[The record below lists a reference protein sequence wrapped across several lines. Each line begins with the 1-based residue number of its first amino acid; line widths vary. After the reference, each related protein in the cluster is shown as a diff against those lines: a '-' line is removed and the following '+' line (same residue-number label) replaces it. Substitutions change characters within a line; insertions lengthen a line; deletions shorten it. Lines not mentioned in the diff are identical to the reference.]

1 MKKPHIH
8 IDPRASLSQRR
19 LLSALADKGV
29 PANAEIIYDGRRNTI
44 YRLVLEDGTVVSVK
58 AFRVPPFPNPY
69 VYGLFRRS
77 KARRSYENAVKLLSL
92 GFGTP
97 SPIGYVETWR
107 GIGFHRSYY
116 VCRHLDGVS
125 TLREL
130 PEGDDAD
137 TLLQGVAHQM
147 ALLRHKGVAMH
158 DFSPGNILYF
168 PDGRGGYCF
177 SYVDVNRIT
186 FEDGG
191 DDATMAMFD
200 RISIDPVVTRRL
212 AGFFADE
219 TGSDRGDIIE
229 RAAARLERYI
239 RRHTRKRKLQRLIGI
254 KRHS

>member
-19 LLSALADKGV
+19 LLASLAERGV
-29 PANAEIIYDGRRNTI
+29 PTDAEVIYDGRRNKI
-44 YRLVLEDGTVVSVK
+44 YRLILDDGTVVSVK

-69 VYGLFRRS
+69 IYGIVRRS
-77 KARRSYENAVKLLSL
+77 KARRSFDNAAKLLSL

-107 GIGFHRSYY
+107 GVGFDRSYY

-137 TLLQGVAHQM
+137 TLLRGVARQM
-147 ALLRHKGVAMH
+147 SLLRRKGVAMH

-168 PDGRGGYCF
+168 PDGRGDYCF
-177 SYVDVNRIT
+177 SYVDLNRISFDT
-186 FEDGG
+186 GG
-191 DDATMAMFD
+191 DEATMRMFE
-200 RISIDPVVTRRL
+200 RISLDPDILQRIARH
-212 AGFFADE
+212 FADIE
-219 TGSDRGDIIE
+219 GLDRDTIVGNALD
-229 RAAARLERYI
+229 RLDRYN
-239 RRHTRKRKLQRLIGI
+239 RSHARKRKLQRMVGI
-254 KRHS
+254 KRKT